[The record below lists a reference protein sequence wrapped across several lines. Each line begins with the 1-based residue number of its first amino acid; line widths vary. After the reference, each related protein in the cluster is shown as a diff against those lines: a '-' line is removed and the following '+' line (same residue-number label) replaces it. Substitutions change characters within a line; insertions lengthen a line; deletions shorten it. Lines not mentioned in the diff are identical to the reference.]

1 MKLRRKVSL
10 AEVIQL
16 PKPEPKSEV
25 KEDTR
30 ELLDMKKMTFGGIL
44 SRSEEI
50 QSMCSDYVVRS
61 VNSERLRLNDLAG
74 ITYVTEQGEVRS
86 PAISKWGMGQLCNK
100 VGVPADYMRKCIGT
114 GRIELAQDNLN
125 SWLEDFNKDL
135 FIREYNGTIR
145 GVLTPR
151 YSVCDTPTI
160 LNTMKN
166 SFPVDDFNIKGYFL
180 NEERLHI
187 RLVSPHQLPIDS
199 EDLYPGFSIDSSD
212 VGRSNLTINFFIWKK
227 VCTNGLI
234 VPKRFGVLFH
244 QRHRGITI
252 EDFALNLENAM
263 DLVNPIIDKVT
274 ESIVNT
280 SGVSLESAF
289 KNEDSLNE
297 LIHRVRSQTL
307 MPEDG
312 VKKVIQL
319 MTDGVYEK
327 TRWGLINS
335 ITQVAQDFTLDK
347 RVEYERAAGGML
359 VA

>member
-16 PKPEPKSEV
+16 PKPEV
-25 KEDTR
+25 KEEDTR

-160 LNTMKN
+160 LNTMQN

-212 VGRSNLTINFFIWKK
+212 VGRSNLTINFFM
-227 VCTNGLI
+227 LS
-234 VPKRFGVLFH
+234 
-244 QRHRGITI
+244 
-252 EDFALNLENAM
+252 NA
-263 DLVNPIIDKVT
+263 I
-274 ESIVNT
+274 
-280 SGVSLESAF
+280 
-289 KNEDSLNE
+289 
-297 LIHRVRSQTL
+297 
-307 MPEDG
+307 
-312 VKKVIQL
+312 
-319 MTDGVYEK
+319 
-327 TRWGLINS
+327 
-335 ITQVAQDFTLDK
+335 
-347 RVEYERAAGGML
+347 
-359 VA
+359 